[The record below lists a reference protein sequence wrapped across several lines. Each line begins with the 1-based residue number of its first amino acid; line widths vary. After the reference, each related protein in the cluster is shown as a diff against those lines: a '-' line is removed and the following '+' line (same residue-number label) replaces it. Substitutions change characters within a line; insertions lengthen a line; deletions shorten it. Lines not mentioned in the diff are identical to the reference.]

1 MNNII
6 PNKYPEIITDKTRNS
21 ALNASKIL
29 SIEEYNDLMHHTHD
43 LSTLILSS
51 GDHAGD
57 DMNSTINAI
66 YTLINDLISRVEALE
81 QYVQQDIQFQ
91 EGDPNNNSSIS
102 GD

>member
-6 PNKYPEIITDKTRNS
+6 PNKYPEIIVDKTRNS

-43 LSTLILSS
+43 LSTLTLSS

-57 DMNSTINAI
+57 NIDYTINAL
-66 YTLINDLISRVEALE
+66 YTLINNLILRVETLE
-81 QYVQQDIQFQ
+81 GYIQQDIQFQ
-91 EGDPNNNSSIS
+91 EGDPDNNSIVDV
-102 GD
+102 G

>member
-6 PNKYPEIITDKTRNS
+6 PNKYPEIIVDKTRNS

-57 DMNSTINAI
+57 SIDYTINAL
-66 YTLINDLISRVEALE
+66 YTLINNLILRVEALE

-91 EGDPNNNSSIS
+91 EGDPDNNSIVDV
-102 GD
+102 G

>member
-6 PNKYPEIITDKTRNS
+6 PNKYPEIIVDKTRNS

-43 LSTLILSS
+43 LSTLTLSS

-57 DMNSTINAI
+57 NIDYTINAI

-91 EGDPNNNSSIS
+91 EGDPDNNSIVDV
-102 GD
+102 G